1 MDRDYGAEIDGAR
14 TATSARSTDWRRSC
28 RDRAQAKGRVV
39 KMPDMH
45 PDPAIMAVL
54 DQLED
59 SCNAHQDS
67 GRLTYMGVFSL
78 GGRQSTWIRNDVSAN
93 HLLSLVENH
102 GGRVLAALA
111 AATGSTCCWP
121 FWKKPRTVAI
131 GGGMRVP
138 FDRAGMPSFAAAH
151 RGRPGNRSQW
161 RGKRLLCHPA
171 APRAGY
177 HPAPGWHWDMVNP
190 EFSRANG
197 RILSKNPVRN
207 STIHRGVW
215 PIFSPKT
222 QFKREF

>member
-1 MDRDYGAEIDGAR
+1 MDRDYGAEIDELREQLQALAQRIGGVPA
-14 TATSARSTDWRRSC
+14 ATE
-28 RDRAQAKGRVV
+28 AQAKGRVV

-93 HLLSLVENH
+93 HLPLLVRITRRSARARLHCSRDRLNLL
-102 GGRVLAALA
+102 LAIL
-111 AATGSTCCWP
+111 
-121 FWKKPRTVAI
+121 KKPRTVVHQ
-131 GGGMRVP
+131 GGN
-138 FDRAGMPSFAAAH
+138 AGTIRQVRIPTACGHH

-171 APRAGY
+171 PHRAGH
-177 HPAPGWHWDMVNP
+177 HPAPGWHWGYGKPGILARPRENP
-190 EFSRANG
+190 PEEPR
-197 RILSKNPVRN
+197 P
-207 STIHRGVW
+207 
-215 PIFSPKT
+215 
-222 QFKREF
+222 Q